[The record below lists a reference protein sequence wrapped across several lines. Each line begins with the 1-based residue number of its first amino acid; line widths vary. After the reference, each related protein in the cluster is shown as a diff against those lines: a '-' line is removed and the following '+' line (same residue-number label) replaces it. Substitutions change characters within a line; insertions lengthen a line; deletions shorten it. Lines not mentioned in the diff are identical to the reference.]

1 MDDFLQP
8 DAKDDESPTT
18 KSSNNRR
25 SIYEVDSDSEVS
37 PGKTDYRRDSK
48 DDVENIRVVRN
59 GRPARGNTK
68 ENEEPKAFV
77 PKNVLK
83 TRRSFSNESESKT
96 DLCGDTNSDVD
107 ERRNDDNTKSSTKKD
122 ESKSVNRESKTD
134 VTPFY
139 NGREPSNRRPSEVYS
154 DDDEDSV
161 DDDRH
166 TDVDDESSLTQAGR
180 GPPEQEVYAE
190 VEPSF
195 QSQSNSGT
203 TPTVSSPRSP
213 IRGSYSEFLKRN
225 QSMGIA
231 LPRKS
236 GRYDDTEDQRF
247 PTNLSQDA
255 NEALI
260 AVYNGPD
267 EDISQTYEVNKM
279 LSPQNASLMLH
290 ATNKISFAMIAQPRG
305 FRTDLVQCTIIRRGK
320 LYPTYELLLEDPKKV
335 LIVAQKMNLNRTSN
349 YHLFD
354 MTRGQ
359 GSSKL
364 SKKNGNY
371 LGKLRARN
379 ASRTEYALLNK
390 SSDREELAGIAFDRL
405 RLVDQLKEGNQ
416 PRKMKLIVP
425 ATDSDSVPVPH
436 RIRDNDT
443 GSLTGTFVVV
453 NNFCFLFFLL
463 HVCICIYMQIW
474 SEILTCSI
482 TRRAW
487 V

>member
-1 MDDFLQP
+1 MATTKLSKMDDFFQP
-8 DAKDDESPTT
+8 DAKEEKTLTT
-18 KSSNNRR
+18 KSSGAELNRR
-25 SIYEVDSDSEVS
+25 SIYEVDSDSEIS
-37 PGKTDYRRDSK
+37 PGKNDYRRDSK
-48 DDVENIRVVRN
+48 DDVENIRVVRGN
-59 GRPARGNTK
+59 GRSARGNTK
-68 ENEEPKAFV
+68 ENEEPKTFV
-77 PKNVLK
+77 PKNVQK

-107 ERRNDDNTKSSTKKD
+107 DGRNDKTKSSSKKD
-122 ESKSVNRESKTD
+122 DSKSD
-134 VTPFY
+134 VLPF
-139 NGREPSNRRPSEVYS
+139 NTGREPPKRRPSELYS
-154 DDDEDSV
+154 DDEEDSIE
-161 DDDRH
+161 DDRR
-166 TDVDDESSLTQAGR
+166 TDIDDESSITQTATGLPEREVHAKVVDTNFHTQGESATSLT
-180 GPPEQEVYAE
+180 E
-190 VEPSF
+190 
-195 QSQSNSGT
+195 
-203 TPTVSSPRSP
+203 SSPRSP

-225 QSMGIA
+225 QSMGIM

-236 GRYDDTEDQRF
+236 GRYDNEEDQRF
-247 PTNLSQDA
+247 PNNLSQDA

-379 ASRTEYALLNK
+379 STRTEYALLNK
-390 SSDREELAGIAFDRL
+390 SSDREELAGIAFDRM
-405 RLVDQLKEGNQ
+405 RLVEQLKEGNQ
-416 PRKMKLIVP
+416 PRKMKVIVP
-425 ATDSDSVPVPH
+425 ATDSDSIPVPH
-436 RIRDNDT
+436 RNRDNDT
-443 GSLTGTFVVV
+443 GSLTGMP
-453 NNFCFLFFLL
+453 C
-463 HVCICIYMQIW
+463 
-474 SEILTCSI
+474 
-482 TRRAW
+482 
-487 V
+487 